1 MDRNTF
7 TGLFLIALI
16 LLGFSYFMQ
25 PSKLELKREQMRQDS
40 IAASKRGTPIS
51 SLPSVIKTENT
62 SIAIDSSAK
71 IIPVGPFSASIAG
84 KEEFITLEND
94 VMKITLSTR
103 GGRIYSSQL
112 KKFKTYFGQPLI
124 LLNGPQNIF
133 GLNFT
138 AEGKSINTNN
148 LFFKPTNPAV
158 QVLGRDSSGITLRLS
173 NNASQYI
180 DYAYSLKKGS
190 YLIGFSISAV
200 NLNDVI
206 NARNNTVL
214 LRWKN
219 DILPLEK
226 GDEVP
231 YTTVKTRNDQHDIDE
246 LKSNKDDTKKSE
258 HPVEWVSFKQ
268 KFFSMVL
275 IPQKKFSAVESSD
288 FQEVSKPLVKT
299 LTADIAIPFTKETN
313 QQVNMRIYMG
323 PNDFKG
329 LKRIGVGL
337 EEQIDL
343 GWGPLKLINRFAV
356 IPVFDLLSKLNLNYG
371 IIILILTLLLKAVLF
386 PLTYKS
392 YLSTAKMRII
402 KPEMDE
408 IKEKIGDGDPTRLQQ
423 EYLKLYKKAGVN
435 PLGGCLPMLLQMPI
449 LFAFYRFF
457 PNAFELRQQK
467 FLFMEDLSTYD
478 SVIHWTS
485 SIPVFGNHLSIM
497 CVLMAVTTV
506 IYSLLNQQVSP
517 TGPAGNQ
524 LKYMS
529 YIFPLFTISFLNNFS
544 SGLNYYYFLANIIT
558 FSSQALIRR
567 FVNDDEIHRRIQE
580 NKKKPAINKKSKFQ
594 AKIEEL
600 TKVKTPAQLGTPKL
614 ISPIRPSKKF

>member
-16 LLGFSYFMQ
+16 LLGMSYFMQ
-25 PSKLELKREQMRQDS
+25 PSKADLKKEQMRQDS
-40 IAASKRGTPIS
+40 ISAAKRGIS
-51 SLPSVIKTENT
+51 TLSAT
-62 SIAIDSSAK
+62 ASAK
-71 IIPVGPFSASIAG
+71 LATAATTDTTARIVATGPFSAGVAG
-84 KEEFITLEND
+84 KEQFITLEND
-94 VMKITLSTR
+94 VMKVTLSTR

-112 KKFKTYFGQPLI
+112 KKFKTYFGQPLV
-124 LLNGPQNIF
+124 LLNGPDNTF
-133 GLNFT
+133 GLKFN
-138 AEGKSINTNN
+138 AEGKSINTNS
-148 LFFKPTNPAV
+148 LFFKPTTANIT
-158 QVLGRDSSGITLRLS
+158 VLGKDSTGITMRLAYS
-173 NNASQYI
+173 DQKYI
-180 DYAYSLKKGS
+180 DYVYSLKQGS
-190 YLIGFSISAV
+190 YLIGFSINTV
-200 NLNDVI
+200 GLNDVI
-206 NARNNTVL
+206 KAKNNNIL
-214 LRWKN
+214 LTWKN

-231 YTTVKTRNDQHDIDE
+231 YTTVKTRDDQHDIDE
-246 LKSNKDDTKKSE
+246 LKATKDDNKKSE

-275 IPQKKFSAVESSD
+275 IPQKNFAAVQTSN
-288 FQEVSKPLVKT
+288 FQEVAKPLVKT
-299 LTADIAIPFTKETN
+299 LTADIALPFTKEASQTI
-313 QQVNMRIYMG
+313 NMRIYMG
-323 PNDFKG
+323 PNEFKG
-329 LKRIGVGL
+329 LKRLGVGL
-337 EEQIDL
+337 EEEIDL

-356 IPVFDLLSKLNLNYG
+356 IPIFDLLSRLNLNYG

-408 IKEKIGDGDPTRLQQ
+408 IKEKIGDADPTKLQQ

-478 SVIHWTS
+478 SVIHWTT
-485 SIPVFGNHLSIM
+485 SIPVLGNHISIM
-497 CVLMAVTTV
+497 CILMAVTTV
-506 IYSLLNQQVSP
+506 IYSVLNQQVSP
-517 TGPAGNQ
+517 AGPAGNQ

-529 YIFPLFTISFLNNFS
+529 YIFPLFTISFLNNFA

-567 FVNDDEIHRRIQE
+567 FVNDDDIHRRIQE
-580 NKKKPAINKKSKFQ
+580 NKKKPGLNKKSKFA
-594 AKIEEL
+594 AKLEEL

-614 ISPIRPSKKF
+614 VTPVRPSKKF

>member
-16 LLGFSYFMQ
+16 LLGMSYFMQ
-25 PSKLELKREQMRQDS
+25 PSKLELKKEQMRQDS
-40 IAASKRGTPIS
+40 ISAAKRGITTLSATASTKLATAAASDT
-51 SLPSVIKTENT
+51 
-62 SIAIDSSAK
+62 SAK
-71 IIPVGPFSASIAG
+71 IVATGPFSADVAG
-84 KEEFITLEND
+84 KEQFITLEND
-94 VMKITLSTR
+94 VMKVTLSTR

-112 KKFKTYFGQPLI
+112 KKFKTYFGQPLV
-124 LLNGPQNIF
+124 LLSGPDNTF
-133 GLNFT
+133 GLKFN
-138 AEGKSINTNN
+138 AEGKSINTNS
-148 LFFKPTNPAV
+148 LFFKPTTANIT
-158 QVLGRDSSGITLRLS
+158 VLGKDSTGITMRLAYS
-173 NNASQYI
+173 DQKYI
-180 DYAYSLKKGS
+180 DYVYSLKQGS
-190 YLIGFSISAV
+190 YLIGFSINAV
-200 NLNDVI
+200 GLNDVI
-206 NARNNTVL
+206 KAKNNNIL
-214 LRWKN
+214 LTWKN

-231 YTTVKTRNDQHDIDE
+231 YTTVKTRDDQHDIDE
-246 LKSNKDDTKKSE
+246 LKATKDDNKKSE

-275 IPQKKFSAVESSD
+275 IPQKNFAAVQTSN
-288 FQEVSKPLVKT
+288 FQEVAKPLVKT
-299 LTADIAIPFTKETN
+299 LTADIALPFTKEASQTI
-313 QQVNMRIYMG
+313 NMRIYMG
-323 PNDFKG
+323 PNEFKG
-329 LKRIGVGL
+329 LKRLGVGL
-337 EEQIDL
+337 EEEIDL

-356 IPVFDLLSKLNLNYG
+356 IPIFDLLSRLNLNYG

-408 IKEKIGDGDPTRLQQ
+408 IKDKIGDADPTKLQQ

-478 SVIHWTS
+478 SVIHWTT
-485 SIPVFGNHLSIM
+485 SIPVLGNHISIM
-497 CVLMAVTTV
+497 CILMAVTTV
-506 IYSLLNQQVSP
+506 IYSVLNQQVSP
-517 TGPAGNQ
+517 AGPAGNQ

-529 YIFPLFTISFLNNFS
+529 YIFPLFTISFLNNFA

-567 FVNDDEIHRRIQE
+567 FVNDDDIHRRIQE
-580 NKKKPAINKKSKFQ
+580 NKKKPGLNKKSKFA
-594 AKIEEL
+594 AKLEEL

-614 ISPIRPSKKF
+614 VTPVRPSKKF

>member
-1 MDRNTF
+1 
-7 TGLFLIALI
+7 
-16 LLGFSYFMQ
+16 MQ

-40 IAASKRGTPIS
+40 IAASKRGTPIQS
-51 SLPSVIKTENT
+51 SVSAIKTENA
-62 SIAIDSSAK
+62 SIATDSSVK
-71 IIPVGPFSASIAG
+71 IIPSGPFSANIAG

-112 KKFKTYFGQPLI
+112 KKYKTYFGQPLV

-148 LFFKPTNPAV
+148 LFFKPTTPAV
-158 QVLGRDSSGITLRLS
+158 QVLGKDSAGITMRLS
-173 NNASQYI
+173 NTDSQYI
-180 DYAYSLKKGS
+180 DYVYSLKKGS
-190 YLIGFSISAV
+190 YLIGFAIKAV
-200 NLNDVI
+200 NLADVV

-226 GDEVP
+226 GDEAP
-231 YTTVKTRNDQHDIDE
+231 FTTIKIRNDQHDVDE
-246 LKSNKDDTKKSE
+246 LKSNKDDSKKSE

-275 IPQKKFSAVESSD
+275 IPQKNFSAVETSD

-299 LTADIAIPFTKETN
+299 LTADIAIPFTKEAS

-323 PNDFKG
+323 PNDFRG
-329 LKRIGVGL
+329 LKRIGIGL

-478 SVIHWTS
+478 SVIHWTN

-580 NKKKPAINKKSKFQ
+580 NKKKPTINKKSKFQ